1 LIYDGRRE
9 HDATAYQVMGPVTVD
24 EYKSGPQ
31 GYDSQLM
38 QKYEINIE
46 NEDTAQKGA
55 LLRKF
60 RIKAKITNAS
70 YR

>member
-1 LIYDGRRE
+1 
-9 HDATAYQVMGPVTVD
+9 MGPVTVD

-46 NEDTAQKGA
+46 NKDTAEKVA
-55 LLRKF
+55 LLGKF
-60 RIKAKITNAS
+60 CIGAKITNAS

>member
-1 LIYDGRRE
+1 
-9 HDATAYQVMGPVTVD
+9 MGPVTVD